1 MTPASRHRLLL
12 IAGLLGALL
21 LTGLVA
27 FQFAVHALKGQIEQ
41 SLGPHGEVRE
51 MRVGAGGVE
60 ILGVRIRAPRGNEGT
75 GWPAEDQLRAERIL
89 VVPSLRDLF
98 SASLVIRRIRIEG
111 GYLSI
116 LRTRKGEIRVLPSLL
131 PPAANSPESTASA
144 AAPAV
149 RIERLELAGSAV
161 ELFDASVRQPAHLL
175 RIESIDAD
183 LSDLRF
189 PALDGTSEIT
199 ARGMLKGTSGNGRL
213 DLSGR
218 IVLAS
223 KASTLA
229 LRLRNVDL
237 QLLQPYL
244 IKATETGVRRGTLD
258 LDLDSTVSQGR
269 LRAPGHL
276 TLNGLELASGS
287 GSFMGLPRNAVISLM
302 KDKSGWIGIRFVL
315 EGDLEDPRFSFNENL
330 MTRAGS
336 ALAENLG
343 ISLEGLAR
351 GVGSAGGGMA
361 RGIGESVEKLLGR

>member
-302 KDKSGWIGIRFVL
+302 KDKSGRIGIRFVL

-351 GVGSAGGGMA
+351 GVGSAGGGVA

>member
-131 PPAANSPESTASA
+131 PPAANNPESTASA

-302 KDKSGWIGIRFVL
+302 KDKSGRIGIRFVL

>member
-1 MTPASRHRLLL
+1 MIPATRRRLLL
-12 IAGLLGALL
+12 AAGLLGALL
-21 LTGLVA
+21 LGGLGV
-27 FQFAVHALKGQIEQ
+27 FQLTVHVLKGQIER

-131 PPAANSPESTASA
+131 APTAGDPESTDGT

-149 RIERLELAGSAV
+149 RVERLELADSTV
-161 ELFDASVRQPAHLL
+161 ELFDASVRQPAHLV
-175 RIESIDAD
+175 RIGAIDAS

-189 PALDGTSEIT
+189 PVLDGTSEIA
-199 ARGMLKGTSGNGRL
+199 ARGVLKGASGDGQL

-218 IVLAS
+218 IVLTS

-237 QLLQPYL
+237 RLLQPYL

-287 GSFMGLPRNAVISLM
+287 ASFMGLPRNAVISLM
-302 KDKSGWIGIRFVL
+302 KDKSGRIGIHFVL
-315 EGDLEDPRFSFNENL
+315 EGDLDDPRFSFNENL
-330 MTRAGS
+330 MTRAGT

-351 GVGSAGGGMA
+351 GVGSAGSGVA
-361 RGIGESVEKLLGR
+361 RGIGESVEKLLVR